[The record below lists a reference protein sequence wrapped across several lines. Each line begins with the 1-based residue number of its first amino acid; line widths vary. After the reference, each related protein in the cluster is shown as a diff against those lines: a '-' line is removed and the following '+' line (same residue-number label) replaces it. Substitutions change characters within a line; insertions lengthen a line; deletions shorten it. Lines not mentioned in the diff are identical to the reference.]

1 MARLFITSREIQ
13 LINDITKE
21 FIKDVVGQ
29 YVIYYP
35 VSVMKTNVDL
45 VYDEAIDKIFNNPIK
60 IDALVG
66 QAQRENAF
74 DKFGIYQNS
83 AKIEVYVQSR
93 DLLDKGISLNIG
105 DFFVYGAST
114 YEIIDSVEAK
124 NIYGQEDYS
133 LSYIITAQMVS
144 ATQFDINVFNKM
156 WDDAKEFRNKTG
168 NKTFEQQRG
177 LSETDENGATADVR
191 QIRQRLGDEM
201 APIALGEGPRKV
213 APDNIENP
221 TTEPEDGNS
230 FYNE

>member
-1 MARLFITSREIQ
+1 M
-13 LINDITKE
+13 INDITKE

-29 YVIYYP
+29 YIIYYP

-45 VYDEAIDKIFNNPIK
+45 VYDEAVDKIFNNPIK
-60 IDALVG
+60 VDALVG

-74 DKFGIYQNS
+74 DKFGVYQSS
-83 AKIEVYVQSR
+83 AKIEVYIQSR
-93 DLLDKGISLNIG
+93 DLLDKGISINIG
-105 DFFVYGAST
+105 DFFVYGPNT
-114 YEIIDSVEAK
+114 FEIIDSVEAK

-144 ATQFDINVFNKM
+144 ATQFDINVFNKI
-156 WDDAKEFRNKTG
+156 WEDAREFKDKLG

-177 LSETDENGATADVR
+177 LPETDLNGATADHR

-213 APDNIENP
+213 TPDNIDNP
-221 TTEPEDGNS
+221 AVDPEDGNS